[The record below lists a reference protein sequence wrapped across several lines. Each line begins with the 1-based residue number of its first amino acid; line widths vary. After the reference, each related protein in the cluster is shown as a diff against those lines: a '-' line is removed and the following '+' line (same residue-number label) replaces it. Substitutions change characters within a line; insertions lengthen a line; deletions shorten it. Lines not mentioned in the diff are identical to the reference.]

1 MRRYF
6 PFRKYRLEIPYS
18 SSRFEEMMVDELAR
32 SRNRKNSFW
41 SSSEIN
47 FKGRICNRNFEIERR
62 CFGNSTMIPCVKGQ
76 ICDSSDDK
84 SAILE
89 LQIAFN
95 IMTNLFLLIW
105 FGFVAV
111 VFLLSLVNALINM
124 DFNIGIPVAIVM
136 FLFAYGLMMVV
147 FSEENKIIK
156 RFFYEKWYI
165 RLE

>member
-1 MRRYF
+1 MMQYF
-6 PFRKYRLEIPYS
+6 PFRKYRLEILYS
-18 SSRFEEMMVDELAR
+18 SACFKEMMVDELAR

-41 SSSEIN
+41 SSSEIS
-47 FKGRICNRNFEIERR
+47 FKGRIWNRNFEIERR

-84 SAILE
+84 SAVLE
-89 LQIAFN
+89 LQIGFN

-105 FGFVAV
+105 FGVVAV

-136 FLFAYGLMMVV
+136 FLFAYGLMMLVY
-147 FSEENKIIK
+147 SEEHKIIK
-156 RFFYEKWYI
+156 RFFYQKWSI
-165 RLE
+165 RLK